1 MDQDLQ
7 TFHAFSSLWLPCSSK
22 ASPWRL
28 SIWIQSKTHM
38 LFSQLPSMTCSLLQ
52 LIPFACWW
60 RWSDWSFNLWPG
72 WETLHRF
79 LCIWSLLLLLWLLH
93 YYWPGATT
101 LTICLITIW
110 TEDLKRPQRV
120 QHCNGLLLSSS
131 EDWVTSCSNPIHH
144 QNIGGRSISESLI
157 KTPPTGPGELFGARI
172 PIWIVDIDYLCIL
185 CICWM
190 LKVIMPSLGHSL
202 SVVLATRLGSAV
214 WTRQALD
221 SCGVWTINTR
231 ATYGWMAVTNQRPKE
246 EEERRVQM
254 GRGGGEGEEQSTCL
268 SPLRTGL
275 N

>member
-38 LFSQLPSMTCSLLQ
+38 LFSQLPSMTCSLLH

-72 WETLHRF
+72 WETLHHF

-120 QHCNGLLLSSS
+120 QDCNGLLLSSS
-131 EDWVTSCSNPIHH
+131 EEWVTSCSNPIHH
-144 QNIGGRSISESLI
+144 QNIGGGVFRSISWILHRQDLENYLEQGS
-157 KTPPTGPGELFGARI
+157 PFGL
-172 PIWIVDIDYLCIL
+172 WILT
-185 CICWM
+185 ICVFCVSVECWR
-190 LKVIMPSLGHSL
+190 L
-202 SVVLATRLGSAV
+202 S
-214 WTRQALD
+214 
-221 SCGVWTINTR
+221 
-231 ATYGWMAVTNQRPKE
+231 
-246 EEERRVQM
+246 
-254 GRGGGEGEEQSTCL
+254 CL
-268 SPLRTGL
+268 
-275 N
+275 